1 VSPAFLSWNDIKG
14 GMVFI
19 YWLINNAPLACAKPS
34 RKRKVDRE
42 EQIKLIC
49 QGPVSATGTQPFSQ
63 VWAYFILE
71 ISIKRILQSDH
82 GTAGAINHF
91 ECYLNLF
98 SQKEK

>member
-1 VSPAFLSWNDIKG
+1 MI
-14 GMVFI
+14 FI
-19 YWLINNAPLACAKPS
+19 DWLINNAPLACAKPS
-34 RKRKVDRE
+34 RAHKVDRE

-63 VWAYFILE
+63 VRAYFILE

-82 GTAGAINHF
+82 DTAGAINHSAY
-91 ECYLNLF
+91 YLNLL